1 MPAAGAAVKKALFRD
16 MVSRERPPAKAA
28 RAKASRGNWPAN
40 PYAQDCPTRL
50 VLDRIADKWTVLL
63 LILLS
68 RRPWRFNEL
77 RREIGGL
84 TQKMASQTLKGLERD
99 GLVTRKVTPTVPVTV
114 EYSITPLGRTL
125 SETVDALRIWAERHM
140 GDVAKA
146 QSQYD
151 RTKAPT
157 V

>member
-1 MPAAGAAVKKALFRD
+1 MPPGSAVVKKALFRD
-16 MVSRERPPAKAA
+16 MVPSEKPRAAKAA
-28 RAKASRGNWPAN
+28 RGNWPAN
-40 PYAQDCPTRL
+40 PYAEDCPTRL

-68 RRPWRFNEL
+68 RRSWRFNEL

-99 GLVTRKVTPTVPVTV
+99 GLVSRKVTPTVPVTV

-125 SETVDALRIWAERHM
+125 SETVDALRVWAERHM

-146 QSQYD
+146 QVQYD
-151 RTKAPT
+151 RTKAGT

>member
-1 MPAAGAAVKKALFRD
+1 MSLVSDAHKKALSRD
-16 MVSRERPPAKAA
+16 MVSHPKPEAEQ
-28 RAKASRGNWPAN
+28 WPAN
-40 PYAQDCPTRL
+40 PYASNCPTRL

-63 LILLS
+63 LILLE

-77 RREIGGL
+77 RREVGGL

-125 SETVDALRIWAERHM
+125 FATVDALRLWAETHM
-140 GDVAKA
+140 PEVTRA
-146 QSQYD
+146 QEHYD
-151 RTKAPT
+151 ASRSS
-157 V
+157 

>member
-1 MPAAGAAVKKALFRD
+1 MSLVSDAHKKALPRD
-16 MVSRERPPAKAA
+16 QVSHPKPEDDH
-28 RAKASRGNWPAN
+28 WPAN
-40 PYAQDCPTRL
+40 PYASNCPTRL

-63 LILLS
+63 LILLE

-77 RREIGGL
+77 RREVGGL

-125 SETVDALRIWAERHM
+125 FATVDALRLWAETHM
-140 GDVAKA
+140 PEVTRA
-146 QSQYD
+146 QEHYD
-151 RTKAPT
+151 ASRSP
-157 V
+157 